1 MTKRQDDSDYAAGP
15 QDQMQTAYGSQQ
27 PRRGG
32 YQRQGLAEAAAKSFI
47 RSIASRLGTIWCA
60 RLRGGFA
67 DRAMSR

>member
-1 MTKRQDDSDYAAGP
+1 MTKKQDDSDYQAGP

-47 RSIASRLGTIWCA
+47 RSIASRLGTI
-60 RLRGGFA
+60 LV
-67 DRAMSR
+67 RAITGRIR